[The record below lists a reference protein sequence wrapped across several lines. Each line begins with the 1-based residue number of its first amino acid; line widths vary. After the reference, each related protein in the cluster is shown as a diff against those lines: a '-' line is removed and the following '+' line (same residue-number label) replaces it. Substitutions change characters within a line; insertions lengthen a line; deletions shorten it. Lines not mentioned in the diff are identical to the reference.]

1 VPTTLIAQN
10 LMLAHRWGIKT
21 FYYSLI
27 NKQGSKGQDEELPA
41 MAGTQMDDAEED
53 CEACKL

>member
-1 VPTTLIAQN
+1 
-10 LMLAHRWGIKT
+10 MLAHHWGIKT

-27 NKQGSKGQDEELPA
+27 NKQGAKSQDLDEVDQFMTEA
-41 MAGTQMDDAEED
+41 AQQIFDDIDD

>member
-1 VPTTLIAQN
+1 LIARN
-10 LMLAHRWGIKT
+10 LMLAHHWGIKT

-27 NKQGSKGQDEELPA
+27 NKQGAKSRAEDAELPFRIQ
-41 MAGTQMDDAEED
+41 TETLAEDD

>member
-1 VPTTLIAQN
+1 MQ
-10 LMLAHRWGIKT
+10 AHRWGIKT

-27 NKQGSKGQDEELPA
+27 NKQGAKSQAEDMPELARSESDDEA
-41 MAGTQMDDAEED
+41 D

>member
-1 VPTTLIAQN
+1 
-10 LMLAHRWGIKT
+10 MLAHHWGIKT

-27 NKQGSKGQDEELPA
+27 NKQGSKSQEVTVSSPSVSQQDIIL
-41 MAGTQMDDAEED
+41 DDAD

>member
-1 VPTTLIAQN
+1 MQ
-10 LMLAHRWGIKT
+10 AHHWGIKT

-27 NKQGSKGQDEELPA
+27 NKQGSKQIDEAAPLEFIDFDL
-41 MAGTQMDDAEED
+41 EED